1 MEKIYKKL
9 VRDNIPEIIRESGKE
24 CIIETMED
32 KEYERELNNKLLE
45 EVEEYIESES
55 VEEIADILEVIYA
68 ILEFKNI
75 PVKEVE
81 EIRLRKRKERGGF
94 ERKIKLIKV
103 MDL

>member
-45 EVEEYIESES
+45 EVEEYIES